1 MLVNVN
7 ICTKKKRL
15 NISLNSQVIKNF
27 FCESWMS
34 CSYYLWQNQQ
44 VLGDTDQTASKG
56 ALLRVVTVVPSKKTT
71 SHASIFLTF
80 QKLTW
85 LHNANKKKWENMNT
99 WQSGWMVWW
108 MDGWMDGWMWS
119 WNQYISGRHLFDVY
133 TNEVECMH
141 VYIATWH
148 VCRYIIRRYTCLSVE
163 CVDIFL
169 LRGSAFPGRVK
180 WNFHL
185 IITVA

>member
-1 MLVNVN
+1 MSKYKVNVN

-15 NISLNSQVIKNF
+15 NISLNSQVIKIF
-27 FCESWMS
+27 FYESWMS
-34 CSYYLWQNQQ
+34 CSYYLWKNQQ

-85 LHNANKKKWENMNT
+85 LHNANKKKWENIST

-108 MDGWMDGWMWS
+108 MDGWVDGC
-119 WNQYISGRHLFDVY
+119 G
-133 TNEVECMH
+133 VE
-141 VYIATWH
+141 INT
-148 VCRYIIRRYTCLSVE
+148 
-163 CVDIFL
+163 
-169 LRGSAFPGRVK
+169 SAGGIYSMSIPTK
-180 WNFHL
+180 WNVCMY
-185 IITVA
+185 I